1 MHSGVTF
8 LGRGSNYYRRAFLSA
23 ALIALCSTLSVSALG
38 TSVQTTVDN
47 GDTHP
52 SLTLDK
58 PASPVTAKS
67 MPLQVSG
74 TLKSLT
80 QIQVYV
86 DDALSVTIPL
96 DAGASSFSSS
106 IVVPSGAHEVKLV
119 GISPFA
125 DVSPTVALA
134 VTYET
139 PSAQDTGGPT
149 AGSPSS
155 NDEAVGG
162 IIIGPNGSTSTSTTY
177 TPTTHTSSLPGWLYE
192 GLLTLDL
199 TTPGDV
205 DGKETIKNIERFS
218 LATTG
223 TFFLAF
229 SRPTLLLYRKA
240 RYAWLGIKKKPTLSF
255 TSGHPIAIIRTIGTF
270 LVSSA
275 LYFI

>member
-8 LGRGSNYYRRAFLSA
+8 LGRGSKYYRRAVLSA
-23 ALIALCSTLSVSALG
+23 ALIALCSSFSVSALG

-52 SLTLDK
+52 SLTLHS
-58 PASPVTAKS
+58 PASPVTAKD
-67 MPLQVSG
+67 MPLQLSG

-96 DAGASSFSSS
+96 DEGASSFSSS
-106 IVVPSGAHEVKLV
+106 IVVPSGTHEVKLV

-125 DVSPTVALA
+125 DVSPTVSLA
-134 VTYET
+134 VTYT
-139 PSAQDTGGPT
+139 TSSAQDGGGGT
-149 AGSPSS
+149 ANSS
-155 NDEAVGG
+155 ESNEVGG

-177 TPTTHTSSLPGWLYE
+177 TPTTHASSLPGWLYE

>member
-125 DVSPTVALA
+125 DVSPTVSLA
-134 VTYET
+134 VTYT
-139 PSAQDTGGPT
+139 TTSAQDGGGGM
-149 AGSPSS
+149 ASS
-155 NDEAVGG
+155 SESNEVVGG
-162 IIIGPNGSTSTSTTY
+162 IIIGPNGSTSTSTTHM
-177 TPTTHTSSLPGWLYE
+177 PTTPTSSLPGWLYE

-218 LATTG
+218 LVTTG